1 MIGGAVLNTGLYP
14 PPICGLWGCGGRGRG
29 GLEAVVPLNSIHS
42 TPNKGFGNISGVGMR
57 FHWRVQYKT
66 NRVQI
71 TTLNFHHMHCD
82 ILHCLRIA
90 YRLYYRPPNIGL
102 NAGNLLF

>member
-42 TPNKGFGNISGVGMR
+42 TPNKGFGNISGVGMMHQWLG
-57 FHWRVQYKT
+57 FIGAFNIKQTK
-66 NRVQI
+66 
-71 TTLNFHHMHCD
+71 LKLHH
-82 ILHCLRIA
+82 
-90 YRLYYRPPNIGL
+90 
-102 NAGNLLF
+102 